1 MKRKRYTK
9 KQIAY
14 ATEQVLTLAME
25 GDGIALLFP
34 SLLKDPELREE
45 AIYWLDNNG
54 TDLDD
59 DK

>member
-9 KQIAY
+9 KQIAA
-14 ATEQVLTLAME
+14 ATEKVLTLAIE
-25 GDGIALLFP
+25 GDGIIMLFP

-59 DK
+59 Q

>member
-1 MKRKRYTK
+1 MKHKRYTK

-14 ATEQVLTLAME
+14 ATEQVLKLTME
-25 GDGIALLFP
+25 GDGIAALFP

-54 TDLDD
+54 TDFEEN
-59 DK
+59 